1 MTVRATPSD
10 HYWLS
15 CYWSKITVTNDYTYQ
30 YQSSKEMKDKKK
42 RVFSNVSFRKSNGRF
57 AKIQLRAQTQRRTI
71 ITGGIQTYTAN
82 MSQLVKGF
90 EKLFSKE
97 TEIKRVIN

>member
-1 MTVRATPSD
+1 MG
-10 HYWLS
+10 
-15 CYWSKITVTNDYTYQ
+15 
-30 YQSSKEMKDKKK
+30 
-42 RVFSNVSFRKSNGRF
+42 FRKSNGRF

-97 TEIKRVIN
+97 TEIKRVINWKTKAKKTKKKKQQDFSKQR

>member
-1 MTVRATPSD
+1 M
-10 HYWLS
+10 
-15 CYWSKITVTNDYTYQ
+15 
-30 YQSSKEMKDKKK
+30 
-42 RVFSNVSFRKSNGRF
+42 SFRKSNGRF

-97 TEIKRVIN
+97 TEIKRVINWKTKAKKTKKKNKIFQSKDKRIHFHLL